1 MDIVSLSKMV
11 LAGCHQ
17 GILDGFKQGLQS
29 GGPVFKYIADYGY
42 CAVGINRGGSS
53 TYSDCL
59 RIDEWI
65 FNKFM
70 SFRTKTA

>member
-1 MDIVSLSKMV
+1 MYYGYGKVTSCSARTIVGNWDLS
-11 LAGCHQ
+11 G
-17 GILDGFKQGLQS
+17 GQS

-42 CAVGINRGGSS
+42 CTVGINRGGSS